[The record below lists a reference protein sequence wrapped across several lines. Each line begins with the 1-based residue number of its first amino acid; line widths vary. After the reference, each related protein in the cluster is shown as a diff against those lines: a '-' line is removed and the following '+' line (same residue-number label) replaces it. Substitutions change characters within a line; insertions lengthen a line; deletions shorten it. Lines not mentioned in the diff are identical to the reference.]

1 MANQTASFTPETNR
15 RFLDQFFF
23 DLHEVLFHCTLKEA
37 ARFRVPM
44 AFGEETA
51 IKELR
56 RHASGRFLSAAR
68 AGGITSRAPSRWT
81 RPSAACGLTC
91 HSDRFP
97 QRTRIGRCAGV

>member
-68 AGGITSRAPSRWT
+68 EGRYYEPGAQSMDVAERRV
-81 RPSAACGLTC
+81 
-91 HSDRFP
+91 
-97 QRTRIGRCAGV
+97 RIDV